1 VRIGMSPRK
10 EQRRAVRAGLARLMG
25 LFPG

>member
-1 VRIGMSPRK
+1 VRIGMSPEK
-10 EQRRAVRAGLARLMG
+10 EQRRAVRSQLAKLVG